1 MTFWALRVA
10 VLGRG
15 PWLLIRDERQ
25 LERLCNSPRRR
36 RLASHDL
43 NEQTPLVNSS
53 IDLKT
58 KESFREGR
66 CRVGLRAHTFPA
78 EERLRGPASLIS

>member
-1 MTFWALRVA
+1 MNCDTAIAPEKRKNPRTHSAWSRFGMTLWALRVA

-15 PWLLIRDERQ
+15 PWLVIRDEHN

-43 NEQTPLVNSS
+43 NEQMPLFS
-53 IDLKT
+53 
-58 KESFREGR
+58 
-66 CRVGLRAHTFPA
+66 
-78 EERLRGPASLIS
+78 

>member
-1 MTFWALRVA
+1 MNCEIAITPEEGKNPRTHSAWSRFRMTLWALRVA

-15 PWLLIRDERQ
+15 PWLVIRDERN

-43 NEQTPLVNSS
+43 SEQIL
-53 IDLKT
+53 L
-58 KESFREGR
+58 F
-66 CRVGLRAHTFPA
+66 H
-78 EERLRGPASLIS
+78 